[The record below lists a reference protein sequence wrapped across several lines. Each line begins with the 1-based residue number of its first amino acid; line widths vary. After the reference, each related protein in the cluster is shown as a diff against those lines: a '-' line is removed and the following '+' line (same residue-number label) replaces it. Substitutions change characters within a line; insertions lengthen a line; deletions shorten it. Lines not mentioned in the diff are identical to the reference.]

1 MALFLAQNLHLKVS
15 SMFRNYFKTAWRN
28 LLKNRFYTMLNIGG
42 LAVGLSVGILILL
55 WVQDEFSFDRFHQ
68 KTKNIYRLENMAGTG
83 SSRELWT
90 ATAAPIGPMAHAEI
104 PGVEA
109 FVRLSYNGN
118 YRLFKFGDKTFH
130 EQNKFYTDV
139 SFFKVFD
146 FPIIKGDAANPF
158 PDNHSIV
165 LTESTAKK
173 YFNQE
178 EPVGKVI
185 TADNGELF
193 TVRGIIRDFPKNS
206 SIRGD
211 MFFPMKL
218 LAEKMYTNSGNG
230 KTIDNDFSFF
240 NYHTYLL
247 LKTGMDM
254 NTLPETLRNLHL
266 RIKPEDTDVG
276 YLLLPL
282 EKMHLHNADGT
293 DAGIGTVRI
302 FIIIAVFILLIG
314 CVNYVNLSTAR
325 AMLRAKEVSL
335 RKIIGAAR
343 WQLFMQ
349 FIAETVLLFIIAT
362 IISLMLVAT
371 LTPVF
376 NMISGKELSV
386 NFADYH
392 VWVVILITICA
403 TLVLSGIYPAMLL
416 SSFEPLKAL
425 KGKIAARITDV
436 MFRRALVVVQFTF
449 SVILITGTIIV
460 GKQLSFLRSQQVSYN
475 REHVLSMNMNNMAG
489 HFDAVKASLL
499 KNPAVTDVTW
509 SNSDIINNEQ
519 QTGDSEWDG
528 KQPGETLM
536 LSPMAIN
543 QDFIPFF
550 HIKLIAGK
558 NFTGSVSDSMHF
570 ILNETAV
577 KTARIKDPIGK
588 RFRLWQTEGIIIGV
602 VKDFHFQSLR
612 QAIKPAIFHF
622 SPDNGYSS
630 LYIKT
635 TGKDASKAVAAAAS
649 EWKKY
654 NAEFPFNYAFLDDA
668 YQNLYITET
677 RTGKLYNVF
686 SGIAI
691 FISCLGLLGL
701 VTYTA
706 QIRTREIG
714 VRKVLGA
721 NITTIIRLLTSDL
734 LKLVAIAV
742 VIAIPLSWYAMHE
755 WLQGFAYRTHIG
767 WAVYAIAGTLAFLIA
782 ILTVSVQSV
791 RAALANPVRSLRME

>member
-1 MALFLAQNLHLKVS
+1 MLT
-15 SMFRNYFKTAWRN
+15 NYFKTAWRN
-28 LLKNRFYTMLNIGG
+28 LLKNRFYTILNIGG

-55 WVQDEFSFDRFHQ
+55 WVQDEFSFDRFHKQ
-68 KTKNIYRLENMAGTG
+68 AKHIYRVENMAGTG

-90 ATAAPIGPMAHAEI
+90 NTAAPIGVMAHAEV

-109 FVRLSYNGN
+109 YARLTYNGN
-118 YRLFKFGDKTFH
+118 NRLFKYGEKTFQ
-130 EQNKFYTDV
+130 EQLKFYADA
-139 SFFKVFD
+139 SIFKIFD

-158 PDNHSIV
+158 PDLHSIV
-165 LTESTAKK
+165 ITESTARK
-173 YFNQE
+173 YFDQAD
-178 EPVGKVI
+178 PIGKTI
-185 TADNGELF
+185 SAENGELF
-193 TVRGIIRDFPKNS
+193 TVSGIIRDFPKNS
-206 SIRGD
+206 SIQGD
-211 MFFPMKL
+211 MFFPMAL
-218 LAEKMYTNSGNG
+218 MAQKMYSGNTNG
-230 KTIDNDFSFF
+230 RSIDNDFSYF
-240 NYHTYLL
+240 NYHTFLL
-247 LKTGMDM
+247 LKPGMSLS
-254 NTLPETLRNLHL
+254 NLSTTLRNLHL
-266 RIKPEDTDVG
+266 RIKPEDTDVE
-276 YLLLPL
+276 YLFLPL
-282 EKMHLHNADGT
+282 EKMHLYNADGT
-293 DAGIGTVRI
+293 DGGIGTVRI
-302 FIIIAVFILLIG
+302 FIIIAIFILLIA

-349 FIAETVLLFIIAT
+349 FIAETTLLFIAAT
-362 IISLMLVAT
+362 IISLMLVVV

-386 NFADYH
+386 NFGSWH
-392 VWVVILITICA
+392 VWALVLITICG
-403 TLVLSGIYPAMLL
+403 TLLLSGIYPAMLL

-425 KGKIAARITDV
+425 RGKIAARISDV

-449 SVILITGTIIV
+449 SVMLITGTIIV
-460 GKQLSFLRSQQVSYN
+460 GKQLSYLRSKQVSYN
-475 REHVLSMNMNNMAG
+475 REHVLSMRMNNMAG

-499 KNPAVTDVTW
+499 KDPAVTAVTW
-509 SNSDIINNEQ
+509 SATEIINNEQ
-519 QTGDSEWDG
+519 QTGDNDWDG
-528 KQPGETLM
+528 KQNGETLM

-550 HIKLIAGK
+550 DMKLAAGK
-558 NFTGSVSDSMHF
+558 NFTGSVADSMHF

-577 KTARIKDPIGK
+577 KAARIQDPIGK
-588 RFRLWQTEGIIIGV
+588 RFKLWKTEGTIIGV

-622 SPDNGYSS
+622 SPDNDYSV

-635 TGKDASKAVAAAAS
+635 TGKDASKAVAAAAA

-654 NAEFPFNYAFLDDA
+654 NPEFPFTYAFLDDA
-668 YQNLYITET
+668 YQKLYITEI
-677 RTGKLYNVF
+677 RTGTLYNVF

-721 NITTIIRLLTSDL
+721 NVPTIIRILTSDL
-734 LKLVAIAV
+734 LKLVAIAI
-742 VIAIPLSWYAMHE
+742 VIAVPLSWYAMHS
-755 WLQGFAYRTHIG
+755 WLQGFAYRIEIG
-767 WAVYAIAGTLAFLIA
+767 WTVYAIAGTLAFLIA

-791 RAALANPVRSLRME
+791 RAALANPVKSLRME

>member
-1 MALFLAQNLHLKVS
+1 
-15 SMFRNYFKTAWRN
+15 MFSNYFKTAWRN
-28 LLKNRFYTMLNIGG
+28 LLKNRFYTILNIGG

-55 WVQDEFSFDRFHQ
+55 WVQDEFSFDRFHKQ
-68 KTKNIYRLENMAGTG
+68 SKNIYRVENMAGTG

-90 ATAAPIGPMAHAEI
+90 NTAAPIGVMANAEV

-109 FVRLSYNGN
+109 FARLTYNGN
-118 YRLFKFGDKTFH
+118 NRLFKFGEKTFQ
-130 EQNKFYTDV
+130 EQNKFYADA
-139 SFFKVFD
+139 SLFKLFD

-158 PDNHSIV
+158 PDLHSIV
-165 LTESTAKK
+165 ITESTARK
-173 YFNQE
+173 YFDQAD
-178 EPVGKVI
+178 PIGKVI
-185 TADNGELF
+185 SAENGELF
-193 TVRGIIRDFPKNS
+193 TVSGMIRDFPKNS
-206 SIRGD
+206 SIQGD
-211 MFFPMKL
+211 MFFPMAL
-218 LAEKMYTNSGNG
+218 MAQKMYSGHSNG
-230 KTIDNDFSFF
+230 RSIDNDFSYF

-247 LKTGMDM
+247 LKPGMSLS
-254 NTLPETLRNLHL
+254 NLSTTLRNLHL
-266 RIKPEDTDVG
+266 RVKPEDTDVE
-276 YLLLPL
+276 YLFLPL

-293 DAGIGTVRI
+293 DGGIGTVRI
-302 FIIIAVFILLIG
+302 FIIIAMFILLIA

-349 FIAETVLLFIIAT
+349 FIAETTLLFIAAT
-362 IISLMLVAT
+362 IISLMLVGA
-371 LTPVF
+371 LIPVF

-386 NFADYH
+386 NFSSWQ
-392 VWVVILITICA
+392 VWALILITICG
-403 TLVLSGIYPAMLL
+403 TLLLSGIYPAMLL

-425 KGKIAARITDV
+425 RGKIAARISDV

-460 GKQLSFLRSQQVSYN
+460 GKQLSFLRSKQVSYN
-475 REHVLSMNMNNMAG
+475 REHVLAMSMNNMAG
-489 HFDAVKASLL
+489 HFEAVKASLL
-499 KNPAVTDVTW
+499 KDPAVTDVTW
-509 SNSDIINNEQ
+509 SATEIINNEQ
-519 QTGDSEWDG
+519 QTGDNDWDG
-528 KQPGETLM
+528 KQNGETMM
-536 LSPMAIN
+536 LSPMAVN

-550 HIKLIAGK
+550 DMKLAAGK
-558 NFTGSVSDSMHF
+558 NFTGAIADSTHF

-577 KTARIKDPIGK
+577 KAARIKDPIGK
-588 RFRLWQTEGIIIGV
+588 RFRLWKTEGTIIGV

-622 SPDNGYSS
+622 SPDNDYSI

-635 TGKDASKAVAAAAS
+635 TGRDAPKAVTAAAA

-654 NAEFPFNYAFLDDA
+654 NAEFPFSYAFLDDA
-668 YQNLYITET
+668 YQRLYMTET
-677 RTGKLYNVF
+677 RTGTLYNVF

-721 NITTIIRLLTSDL
+721 NLPTIIRILTSDL
-734 LKLVAIAV
+734 LKLVAIAI
-742 VIAIPLSWYAMHE
+742 VIAVPLSWYAMHS
-755 WLQGFAYRTHIG
+755 WLQGFAYRIEIG
-767 WAVYAIAGTLAFLIA
+767 WTVYAIAGTLAFLIA

-791 RAALANPVRSLRME
+791 RAALANPVKSLRME